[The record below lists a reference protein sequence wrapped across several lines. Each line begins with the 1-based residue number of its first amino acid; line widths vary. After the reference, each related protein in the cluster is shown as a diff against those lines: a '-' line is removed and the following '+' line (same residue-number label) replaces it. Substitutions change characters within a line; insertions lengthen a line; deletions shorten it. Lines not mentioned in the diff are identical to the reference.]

1 MTLVGLPQQLGE
13 QVIQAYPLFHVVSV
27 LYVDINIS
35 VLHDFQGVLPIGI
48 ASSITDGEQ
57 CVSAASEGIVDVVR
71 FIELSHGVFRAVI
84 GYGIL
89 SLCERVLSI
98 SILRVT
104 YKYSGIMSCSFF
116 DWRE

>member
-1 MTLVGLPQQLGE
+1 MTLVGLPQQLGK
-13 QVIQAYPLFHVVSV
+13 QVIQAYPLFHIIGV
-27 LYVDINIS
+27 LYVNIDIS

-57 CVSAASEGIVDVVR
+57 CVSAASEGIVEVVR

-84 GYGIL
+84 GYGVL
-89 SLCERVLSI
+89 PLCEGVLSI
-98 SILRVT
+98 SLLRVT
-104 YKYSGIMSCSFF
+104 YNYRGVISISSL

>member
-35 VLHDFQGVLPIGI
+35 VLHDFQGVLPLGI
-48 ASSITDGEQ
+48 SSITDGEQ
-57 CVSAASEGIVDVVR
+57 CVSATSESIVDVVR

-104 YKYSGIMSCSFF
+104 YKYSGVISCSFL

>member
-13 QVIQAYPLFHVVSV
+13 QVIQAHLVFHTIGV

-35 VLHDFQGVLPIGI
+35 ILHDFQGVLPIGG

-57 CVSAASEGIVDVVR
+57 CVSAVSEGIACLVR

-84 GYGIL
+84 CYGIL
-89 SLCERVLSI
+89 SLCEGVVSI
-98 SILRVT
+98 SLLRVT
-104 YKYSGIMSCSFF
+104 YNYRGVISISSL